1 MDPMVIGVVG
11 IVVLMVLV
19 SIGIHVGVALGVV
32 GIGGMAC
39 IMGFSNAVTLSVN
52 SMYFNNANYAFV
64 TLPLFIL
71 MGLWGA
77 SGGISKTL
85 YDGLI
90 VWTGKIRGSLG
101 IATVLGCAAF
111 GAVCGS
117 SIVTAAVFAKV
128 SSPEMRRLGYDKKIA
143 YGITASAGM
152 IGMLIPPSIL
162 AVIYGILTGLSVGKL
177 LLGGIGPGLLLTIL
191 MCADIYYIARFRTD
205 LIAPQEMREYSWAEK
220 LKTLPTFWPVIVT
233 AIIIFGGIFGGVFS
247 PTEASAV
254 ATVVILILL
263 LVTLKKES
271 GPHLVSGIKETA
283 TTSAMIFLTMA
294 GACVFSRYLVVTGIS
309 DKIVE
314 VIIGAQ
320 LHNYALLAILALL
333 YLALGCLMD
342 STSMLTITI
351 PILHPIIVKLGI
363 DPYFFGVFMI
373 YASQLGIIT
382 PPFGLAVFTVKGVAE
397 PDVTVEDVFA
407 GSIKYLFMMI
417 AGIPIMMFFPQII
430 TIFTSW
436 GG

>member
-1 MDPMVIGVVG
+1 MDAMTIGFVG
-11 IVVLMVLV
+11 IAVLLILV
-19 SIGIHVGVALGVV
+19 GIGIHVGVALGIV
-32 GIGGMAC
+32 GIGGMAL

-117 SIVTAAVFAKV
+117 SFVTAAVFAKV

-143 YGITASAGM
+143 YGIAASAGI
-152 IGMLIPPSIL
+152 IGMLIPPSVL

-177 LLGGIGPGLLLTIL
+177 LLGGIGPGLLVTIL
-191 MCADIYYIARFRTD
+191 MCGHIYYTACFRTD
-205 LIAPQEMREYSWAEK
+205 LIAPQQMRDYSWKEK

-233 AIIIFGGIFGGVFS
+233 AIIIFGGIFGGIFS

-263 LVTLKKES
+263 LSTLKKEA
-271 GPHLVSGIKETA
+271 GPHLVNGIKEAA

-309 DKIVE
+309 DKMVE
-314 VIIGAQ
+314 LIINAH
-320 LHNYALLAILALL
+320 LNHYALLSILALL
-333 YLALGCLMD
+333 FLILGTLMD

-351 PILHPIIVKLGI
+351 PILHPIIMKLNI
-363 DPYFFGVFMI
+363 DPYFFGIFMI
-373 YASQLGIIT
+373 YASQIGIIT

-407 GSIKYLFMMI
+407 GSFHYLIILI
-417 AGIPIMMFFPQII
+417 AGLPLLMIFPKII
-430 TIFTSW
+430 TAFTSW
-436 GG
+436 

>member
-1 MDPMVIGVVG
+1 MDPITIGILG
-11 IVVLMVLV
+11 IVVLLV
-19 SIGIHVGVALGVV
+19 IIALGIHVGIALGIV
-32 GIGGMAC
+32 GIGGMALL
-39 IMGFSNAVTLSVN
+39 MGFDNAFNLATS
-52 SMYFNNANYAFV
+52 SMYFNNANYALV

-77 SGGISKTL
+77 AGGISKRL
-85 YDGLI
+85 YDGLL

-101 IATVLGCAAF
+101 IATILGCAAF

-128 SSPEMRRLGYDKKIA
+128 SSPEMRRHGYDKRIA

-177 LLGGIGPGLLLTIL
+177 LLGGIGPGLLLTAL
-191 MCADIYYIARFRTD
+191 MCINVYYLARFRPD
-205 LIAPQEMREYSWAEK
+205 LIAPQELPDYTFKEK
-220 LKTLPTFWPVIVT
+220 LKTLPSFWPVIVT
-233 AIIIFGGIFGGVFS
+233 AVIIFGGIFGGVFS

-263 LVTLKKES
+263 VVTMKRQCV
-271 GPHLVSGIKETA
+271 PHIVSGIKETA

-309 DKIVE
+309 DAV
-314 VIIGAQ
+314 VQMIIEAQ
-320 LHNYALLAILALL
+320 LNNYVLLGILAFV
-333 YLALGCLMD
+333 YLILGCLMD

-351 PILHPIIVKLGI
+351 PILHPIITELGI
-363 DPYFFGVFMI
+363 DPYFFAVFMI
-373 YASQLGIIT
+373 YASQIGIIT
-382 PPFGLAVFTVKGVAE
+382 PPFGLAVFTVKAVAE
-397 PDVTVEDVFA
+397 PDVSLEDVFA
-407 GSIKYLFMMI
+407 GSMRYFVIMVV
-417 AGIPIMMFFPQII
+417 GIPILMFFPQII
-430 TIFTSW
+430 TFLL
-436 GG
+436 